1 MDLDEKYVSVILR
14 RYVDNGGDSSD
25 VYCIRNGEKVM
36 YADVAKEVEKRD
48 GSLEETPSND
58 LI

>member
-1 MDLDEKYVSVILR
+1 MELDEKYASVILR
-14 RYVDNGGDSSD
+14 RFVDNGGDPSG
-25 VYCIRNGEKVM
+25 VYCSRNGEKVM

-48 GSLEETPSND
+48 GSLEETPAND